1 MNSYPAVPLWNGLF
15 IFNPPRNII
24 TPQVS
29 IRFVFH
35 QKTKRPMKKYLI
47 ISALLIAT
55 HTLLLAQQNTLEIKG
70 SAELKVSPDQ
80 GILYLDL
87 NAIAMNFNEA
97 VSQLTNREKRVLKK
111 LKNMGYEEE
120 KVKTTNFSVREN
132 IFWRNGMRIDSGYI
146 ATQSMV
152 LEFPSSSKRI
162 GEFLNQFQ
170 NGNTE
175 AEIRFG
181 FTLSDKLRETTKEQV
196 LEKAVADAKKNAA
209 LLARFS
215 DVSLGSVSKIIYGA
229 TSNPGMPMYEMKAA
243 YAMKESAM
251 MGPDSQGF
259 QAQDITVTEQV
270 TIHFL
275 IE

>member
-1 MNSYPAVPLWNGLF
+1 
-15 IFNPPRNII
+15 
-24 TPQVS
+24 
-29 IRFVFH
+29 
-35 QKTKRPMKKYLI
+35 MKKYLI